1 MVEGKESAAFAMP
14 FCAGTV
20 TGVLLSDGPVS
31 GLELP
36 VISVSAALAA
46 VCLSLSAILVSDPYS
61 PTSSPLRCCA
71 AFFAGIFCAFSHS
84 LSSGGDFGPGVIT
97 MTANESAAWL
107 KNVIENFPFSNPDC
121 NALASAL
128 VTGERR
134 MLSDGIT
141 ESFRITGASHLLALS
156 GMHLSIIYMVMAK
169 PFTLLRRNLAMNLL
183 RFAVIVSS
191 TLFYTLMTGASPS
204 TVRALI
210 FIVMSE
216 AAVLSGRKRKPVTAL
231 CTAFTVQCALSP
243 WVIRSASFQL
253 SYLAVCGI
261 IFLYPKMTAWFP
273 DDRDNG
279 RIDRLMKKIWD
290 SAALTISC
298 QIFTGPL
305 AWLLF
310 DSAPPYFLIA
320 NLIAVPL
327 TTLGIFATVILT
339 VAELTGIFPGLAAV
353 CTEFILNALISTVD
367 IISGL

>member
-46 VCLSLSAILVSDPYS
+46 VCLSLSAILVSDP
-61 PTSSPLRCCA
+61 SSPASSLLRCCA
-71 AFFAGIFCAFSHS
+71 VFFAGIFCAFSHS
-84 LSSGGDFGPGVIT
+84 LSSGEDFGPGVMT
-97 MTANESAAWL
+97 MAANESAAWL

-128 VTGERR
+128 VTGDRR

-169 PFTLLRRNLAMNLL
+169 PFALLRRKLAMNLL

-273 DDRDNG
+273 DDRGNG

-298 QIFTGPL
+298 QIFTAPAVWYHFGT
-305 AWLLF
+305 F
-310 DSAPPYFLIA
+310 PPYFLIS
-320 NLIAVPL
+320 NLIAIPL
-327 TTLGIFATVILT
+327 SSLIINLSIPVIILEAAGICPEFLIRAD
-339 VAELTGIFPGLAAV
+339 EAA
-353 CTEFILNALISTVD
+353 IKALCGSLEIV
-367 IISGL
+367 SGL